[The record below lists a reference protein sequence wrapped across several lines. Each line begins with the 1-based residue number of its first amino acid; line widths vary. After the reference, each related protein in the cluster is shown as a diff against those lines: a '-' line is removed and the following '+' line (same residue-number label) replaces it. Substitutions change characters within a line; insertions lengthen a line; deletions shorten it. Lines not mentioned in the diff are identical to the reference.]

1 MTGAESGQL
10 AACLGKAPLV
20 TVAMPIYNAGKFL
33 RLAVLSVIAQTYSD
47 WELLIIDDGSTD
59 NALADIADIS
69 DQRIHIICDGANRGL
84 GARLNEAIDLAR
96 GKYFARMDQDDVSFP
111 ERFEFQVI
119 KLESEPELELVAV
132 RSIVISEKNE
142 ILGMLPFDFSK
153 EHICKSPWRGF
164 FLAHPTWMGKTDWFK
179 KHRYASPAPYL
190 CEDQEL
196 LLRTYE
202 SSNFDVVPLVLFA
215 YRFRDVVVL
224 KKLLKTRI
232 SVMRLQV
239 KHFVTR
245 RQFGFFALTLCVFIG
260 RLIMDVLLISLNK
273 RKIRQV
279 VDSSDMFIRWN
290 VILKRLNARN
300 SEDV

>member
-1 MTGAESGQL
+1 MTETESGQL
-10 AACLGKAPLV
+10 AACRGKAPLV

-59 NALADIADIS
+59 NALADISDIS

-84 GARLNEAIDLAR
+84 GARLNEAIDLSR

-111 ERFEFQVI
+111 ERFEFQVK
-119 KLESEPELELVAV
+119 KLESEPELDLVAV
-132 RSIVISEKNE
+132 RSIAISGENE
-142 ILGMLPFDFSK
+142 FLGMLPFDLYK

-164 FLAHPTWMGKTDWFK
+164 YLAHPTWMGKVDWFK

-202 SSNFDVVPLVLFA
+202 SSSFDIVPMVLFA
-215 YRFRDVVVL
+215 YRLRDGVAW
-224 KKLLKTRI
+224 KKLIKTRI
-232 SVMRLQV
+232 SVMRVQV
-239 KHFVTR
+239 RHFVAR
-245 RQFGFFALTLCVFIG
+245 GQFVFFALALCVFVV
-260 RLIMDVLLISLNK
+260 RLVMDVLLNIINK
-273 RKIRQV
+273 RKIRQPADCSEV
-279 VDSSDMFIRWN
+279 LIRWN
-290 VILKRLNARN
+290 VILNRLNARN
-300 SEDV
+300 GEDV